1 MNPQHPG
8 NGGKADG
15 WRALGYQV
23 DDPGARQEDAADL
36 RNLISGHLLWNG
48 KVEESRETAHGRHY
62 KVLNGFIGPNG
73 RHATLATCWRVAEPG
88 DSGHPQLV
96 TTWVQPHR
104 DKERNR

>member
-73 RHATLATCWRVAEPG
+73 RHATFGNLLAGGRARRQRASAARYHLGSATPG
-88 DSGHPQLV
+88 QGA
-96 TTWVQPHR
+96 
-104 DKERNR
+104 